1 MSGYNYGPSAE
12 AGYGG
17 DQSYEMQP
25 QGRQQ
30 PLGQDAFLTAV
41 GHLRESI
48 SQTLGQDIQT
58 LNQLQSSSLRSSSP
72 MEYTAQ
78 IDQVRARFRDNNNII
93 RDQLAELFADASAT
107 PAGGLRTAKERQ
119 LGARKQELKAMTQQ
133 MLQLEKSYQEQTHQ
147 SIKREYMIANQVTEQ
162 EADQRVPLGGWREH
176 GGAFAQALAQSSVR
190 TAAAQNSLR
199 SLQSRATEMQQ
210 IEDSIA
216 ELAQMFD
223 YMDQLVVQQNDTIN
237 QIEQQAD
244 QTVDHLVEAN
254 KHQTE
259 AIKSARSWRKY
270 KWWCLL
276 VVVLILIAIAVG
288 VAVGV
293 TQPWKT
299 TGN

>member
-17 DQSYEMQP
+17 GQSYEMQP
-25 QGRQQ
+25 QGHQQ
-30 PLGQDAFLTAV
+30 TLSQDAFLTAV
-41 GHLRESI
+41 RQLRES
-48 SQTLGQDIQT
+48 TLPTLAQDIHS
-58 LNQLQSSSLRSSSP
+58 LRQLQSQPLSTAEYDAQMSNARSNCNDTND
-72 MEYTAQ
+72 M
-78 IDQVRARFRDNNNII
+78 I
-93 RDQLAELFADASAT
+93 RGRLKELYGDASAT
-107 PAGGLRTAKERQ
+107 PAGGLRTTKERQ
-119 LGARKQELKAMTQQ
+119 LNAVKQEWKTMMQQ
-133 MLQLEKSYQEQTHQ
+133 MLQTEKET
-147 SIKREYMIANQVTEQ
+147 EEMIRRAPGE
-162 EADQRVPLGGWREH
+162 GGWDE
-176 GGAFAQALAQSSVR
+176 GGSAQTYARPS
-190 TAAAQNSLR
+190 AAQTALR
-199 SLQSRATEMQQ
+199 SLQSRSEQLQKTEQ
-210 IEDSIA
+210 SIA
-216 ELAQMFD
+216 ELMHMFQ
-223 YMDQLVVQQNDTIN
+223 YMDDLVVQQNDTIH

-293 TQPWKT
+293 TQARKT